1 MEKVSEDQI
10 DTVLLDNLA
19 KVILPPF
26 EPWPKIP
33 RLRNEVITI
42 SEKIDGTNA
51 QVLINE
57 DNSIFVGSRNRW
69 ITPGKHT
76 DNYGFAEWVEQ
87 NRDEILKLGRGR
99 HYGEWYG
106 YGIGPRGYGL
116 PNKRWAL
123 FNTYRPKET
132 LPAVVENVT
141 VLYQGPGLEL
151 SRIVAEVMADLKAN
165 GSKHIPGY
173 MRPEGIVVFSSLT
186 KTRYKVLCDNDD
198 GPKAHPS
205 PEEN

>member
-1 MEKVSEDQI
+1 MDQA
-10 DTVLLDNLA
+10 VA
-19 KVILPPF
+19 LPPTF

-33 RLRNEVITI
+33 RLRNEIITI
-42 SEKIDGTNA
+42 TEKLDGTNA

-69 ITPGKHT
+69 ITPGKNT
-76 DNYGFAEWVEQ
+76 DNYGFAQWVEE
-87 NRDEILKLGRGR
+87 NREEILKLGRGR
-99 HYGEWYG
+99 HFGEWFG

-151 SRIVAEVMADLKAN
+151 SRIVSEVMADLKVN
-165 GSKHIPGY
+165 GSKHVPGY
-173 MRPEGIVVFSSLT
+173 MRPEGIVVYSSLT
-186 KTRYKVLCDNDD
+186 KTRYKVLCENDD
-198 GPKAHPS
+198 GPKSHPS
-205 PEEN
+205 PEENHPQGES